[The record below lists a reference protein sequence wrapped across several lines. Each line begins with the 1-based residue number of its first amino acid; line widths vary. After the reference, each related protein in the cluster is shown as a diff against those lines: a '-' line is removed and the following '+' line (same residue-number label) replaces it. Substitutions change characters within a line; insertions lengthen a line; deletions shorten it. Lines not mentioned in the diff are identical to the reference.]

1 MRNRAG
7 IQCALSHGSKYRNL
21 ESHGP
26 WDSNPWD
33 AWDLNKYRWDIPET
47 KNLWDNRIPSFGTTW
62 DSRPM
67 GPLRFS
73 RDMFPMAYGILS
85 PKDNF
90 LQAVSISVV

>member
-1 MRNRAG
+1 MRFESRVKIPEFWVPRPMG
-7 IQCALSHGSKYRNL
+7 L
-21 ESHGP
+21 ESLGRLGLGQILLGHSR
-26 WDSNPWD
+26 D
-33 AWDLNKYRWDIPET
+33 
-47 KNLWDNRIPSFGTTW
+47 KNLCDNRIPSFGTTW

-90 LQAVSISVV
+90 RQAVSISAV